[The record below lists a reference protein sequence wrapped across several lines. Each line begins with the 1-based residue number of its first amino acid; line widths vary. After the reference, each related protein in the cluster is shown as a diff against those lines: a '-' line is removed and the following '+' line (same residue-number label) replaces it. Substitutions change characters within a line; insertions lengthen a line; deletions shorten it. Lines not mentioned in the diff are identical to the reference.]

1 VADLMVAGFETQF
14 AGMAVMERLIAR
26 GLRRSQ
32 VVLSV
37 DESVGNSA
45 ASASAPTTVVSAV
58 SHQGRRE
65 IEDAAGKKHR
75 DSGFRSP
82 GYVTHPKLFGYSVV
96 TVRLTGELP
105 DDQIY
110 RLLDDSGARSIIQ
123 KNGLS
128 VAENPDMWPDH
139 GRASKIDLQRAIAAV
154 KGGDALVD
162 STQKYRPEGSLV
174 QARGGEI
181 AR

>member
-1 VADLMVAGFETQF
+1 MADLMVAGFDTQF

-45 ASASAPTTVVSAV
+45 ASASAPTSVISTV
-58 SHQGRRE
+58 SHQGRR
-65 IEDAAGKKHR
+65 IIKDALGKTHH

-82 GYVTHPKLFGYSVV
+82 GDVTNPKLFGYTVV

-105 DDQIY
+105 DDQIH
-110 RLLDDSGARSIIQ
+110 RLFDNGGAQWVVR
-123 KNGLS
+123 KNGAS
-128 VAENPDMWPDH
+128 TAENPDMWPDH
-139 GRASKIDLQRAIAAV
+139 GHASKVDVQRAIDAV
-154 KGGDALVD
+154 RLGNAL
-162 STQKYRPEGSLV
+162 
-174 QARGGEI
+174 
-181 AR
+181 

>member
-1 VADLMVAGFETQF
+1 
-14 AGMAVMERLIAR
+14 MERLIAR

-45 ASASAPTTVVSAV
+45 ASASAPTTVISTV

-65 IEDAAGKKHR
+65 IQDAAGKTHH

-82 GYVTHPKLFGYSVV
+82 GDVTNPRLFGYTVV
-96 TVRLTGELP
+96 TIRLTGELP

-110 RLLDDSGARSIIQ
+110 RLLDDGGAQSIVR
-123 KNGLS
+123 KNGVS
-128 VAENPDMWPDH
+128 VVENPDLWPDLGH
-139 GRASKIDLQRAIAAV
+139 ALKVDVQRAIAAV
-154 KGGDALVD
+154 RGGDAL
-162 STQKYRPEGSLV
+162 
-174 QARGGEI
+174 
-181 AR
+181 